1 MKILVCGCS
10 ISSGWGF
17 SGEKQNPGIWPN
29 IVAERLDAQVV
40 NWAKTASNNYDI
52 FLQAMGAITADSYD
66 MVLVQWTGLD
76 RITLASG
83 LDSFILINTVDPN
96 TQSPLYKDI
105 PVEDLRSY
113 SQVITSINNMWKAF
127 VDLATMTDVLSTQST
142 PVYFINGNLPWTTD
156 FFNNPKHDSFT
167 KILLSIDTDE
177 PKVRSIIDQT
187 RARLTTDTWVNLHQ
201 GWQYNQLDTVSQT
214 DIHAGPH
221 SHEFYATQ
229 VVKFLKEKQCQT

>member
-17 SGEKQNPGIWPN
+17 VEEKQNPEIWPN
-29 IVAERLDAQVV
+29 IVQKQLGAQVT
-40 NWAKTASNNYDI
+40 NQAKTASNNYDI
-52 FLQAMGAITADSYD
+52 FLQAIDSITKDHYD
-66 MVLVQWTGLD
+66 MVLVQWSGLD
-76 RITLASG
+76 RITLSSG
-83 LDSFILINTVDPN
+83 LDSFILINTVEPD

-105 PVEDLRSY
+105 SQEDLHSY
-113 SQVITSINNMWKAF
+113 TRVITSINNMWKAF
-127 VDLATMTDVLSTQST
+127 VDLATMTEVLSRQQT

-167 KILLSIDTDE
+167 KCLLSIDTDE
-177 PKVRSIIDQT
+177 PKVRSIIDCT
-187 RARLTTDTWVNLHQ
+187 RTRLSSAAWVNLHQ